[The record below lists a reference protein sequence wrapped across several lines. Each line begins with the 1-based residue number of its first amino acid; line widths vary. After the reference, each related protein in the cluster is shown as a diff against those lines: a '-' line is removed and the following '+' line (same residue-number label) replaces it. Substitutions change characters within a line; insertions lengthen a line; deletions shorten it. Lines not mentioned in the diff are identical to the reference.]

1 METSDKQLTLLGKR
15 NLHPFS
21 QAFVILILILISTA
35 IVAANR
41 AENDSEWY
49 FAATFLLFFTVA
61 NPILGMFKKQWK
73 KYVLQSLGGYAVLF
87 PAGIL
92 FTNIWALHGIRNLP
106 VFQLLFLATFIFYFL
121 TLFLVGVFR
130 FLLRLIKSA
139 DNNPKYQ

>member
-92 FTNIWALHGIRNLP
+92 FTNICALHGIRNLP